1 MPVLFAIIATLIL
14 QLGLT
19 FYCFHLQRVKS
30 TTGKFQWA
38 RLHF

>member
-1 MPVLFAIIATLIL
+1 MLVLFAIIATLML

-19 FYCFHLQRVKS
+19 FYCFYLQMMKN
-30 TTGKFQWA
+30 TTGKFEWA